1 MDRQSNLIRT
11 LRDGQD
17 DILEVNKQQ
26 QKDIASL
33 GAEIALKMGL
43 QECDIARM
51 QTELLRG
58 GLNCELVSRLAQNG
72 FLKDQMAEKMKER
85 AMLAHESG
93 DGQVSP
99 TNPAKR
105 RRKEQVA
112 GNMEPTYRREDSE
125 MYD

>member
-1 MDRQSNLIRT
+1 MVSLDETKRSRNLKNGISRRDQEIEELKKATCSMDRQSNLVRT

-72 FLKDQMAEKMKER
+72 FLKDQMAEKMKE
-85 AMLAHESG
+85 
-93 DGQVSP
+93 
-99 TNPAKR
+99 
-105 RRKEQVA
+105 
-112 GNMEPTYRREDSE
+112 
-125 MYD
+125 